1 MPLTPR
7 VAGSRVADEA
17 RAFLARHLEGSVLG
31 HEWVQHVEHDPE
43 IDRWYVRFGCEGRDA
58 ATIYFDVRQRSLYY
72 ELYFMPMPP
81 SDDEGRLN
89 PDLFEY
95 LLRRN
100 RTLYLVHFAIGT
112 DGDLYLVGRTPLED
126 LDEVR
131 LDRILGEIY
140 EATESWF
147 QPAIGIGFRRRA

>member
-1 MPLTPR
+1 MSLTTG
-7 VAGSRVADEA
+7 VAGSSVADEA
-17 RAFLARHLEGSVLG
+17 RAFLGRHLEGPVLAQ
-31 HEWVQHVEHDPE
+31 EWVQHVEHDPE

-81 SDDEGRLN
+81 PDDDGRLN
-89 PDLFEY
+89 TDLLEY

-100 RTLYLVHFAIGT
+100 RTLFLVHFAIGS

-147 QPAIGIGFRRRA
+147 QPSIAIGFRRRA